1 MGTFSSSCPW
11 RFLIS
16 LGNKGSHFP
25 IWNQNTWGVKRESTQ
40 APSDLPK
47 HLKYIYQCQRKV
59 TPITFGKT
67 GETLARQLEVA
78 AGPQD
83 DHDT

>member
-47 HLKYIYQCQRKV
+47 HQVHLPVSKESNAHNIW
-59 TPITFGKT
+59 KT